1 MGKFATE
8 APRYLELPA
17 DAAIDIQQS
26 ADYFITKAGSAAAI
40 TVGVPDSSCDGV
52 VLRFT
57 TTTAFAH
64 VLTFTGSRLQNGVTI
79 NRTTATLANV
89 RGASIEV
96 VARGGLWYVLSQSA
110 AVTYA

>member
-1 MGKFATE
+1 MGKFNVA
-8 APRYLELPA
+8 APQFIDLPA
-17 DAAIDIQQS
+17 DTTIDIS
-26 ADYFITKAGSAAAI
+26 FSEEYFITKGGSFATI
-40 TVGVPDSSCDGV
+40 TVPIPDASADGV

-57 TTTAFAH
+57 STSAQAH
-64 VLTFTGSRLQNGVTI
+64 VITFTGSRLQNGVTI

-96 VARGGLWYVLSQSA
+96 VARTGLWYVLSQSA